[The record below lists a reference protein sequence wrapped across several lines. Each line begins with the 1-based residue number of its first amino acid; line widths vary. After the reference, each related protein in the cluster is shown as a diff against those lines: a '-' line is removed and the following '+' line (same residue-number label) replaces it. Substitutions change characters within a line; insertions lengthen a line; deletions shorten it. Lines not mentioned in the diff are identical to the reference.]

1 MEMPIIRVEDAS
13 ATPAITMRYIC
24 GNNDLNLETIYT
36 DIHILLE
43 HPGRAKIDSVSNAHK
58 VIHCS
63 DAFLDTFWSAAA
75 SLLDYF
81 ADFLATDTA
90 LMQSVWFH
98 LLDEWQKSSPSRLY
112 REIVA
117 RTSTSVFFDI
127 ITAQAFL
134 KDYDA
139 TLSLFHRTIFTKAHA
154 RPNDPDESIIHCPTG
169 ETHTPS
175 SEYTTGPYLSG
186 LKPWQQFLYAGSPG
200 FSPCLQASNGTDPS
214 EPDASTIIRY
224 VPQPAIALI
233 EAHTR
238 RARNLAA
245 TVAAREE
252 WDAAEV
258 LAAFQAHALAIP
270 RTTEEVHTY
279 PSLIWPGKTLSYQVE
294 SGAPPVKRY
303 EGLGDPSMV
312 VEEPDFVLLDE
323 AVGFCK
329 GRDAYEAVTGQE
341 GERFD
346 IWRVVESEDMVGLA
360 NDGGCGGEKMF
371 EEFGD
376 MFDEWYVEDEVC

>member
-1 MEMPIIRVEDAS
+1 
-13 ATPAITMRYIC
+13 MRYIC
-24 GNNDLNLETIYT
+24 GNNDLNLETIYA
-36 DIHILLE
+36 DIHSLLE
-43 HPGRAKIDSVSNAHK
+43 HPGRARIDLASSVYK
-58 VIHCS
+58 VVHCS

-81 ADFLATDTA
+81 ADFLATDTT
-90 LMQSVWFH
+90 LMQSIWFH
-98 LLDEWQKSSPSRLY
+98 LLDEWQKSSPSHLY
-112 REIVA
+112 REVVA
-117 RTSTSVFFDI
+117 KPSTSVFFDI
-127 ITAQAFL
+127 ITAQSFL

-139 TLSLFHRTIFTKAHA
+139 TISLFHKTIFTKTHA
-154 RPNDPDESIIHCPTG
+154 RPNDSDESIIYCPTG

-175 SEYTTGPYLSG
+175 SGYTTGPYLSG

-200 FSPCLQASNGTDPS
+200 FSPSLQASNGTS
-214 EPDASTIIRY
+214 TIEPDSSTTVRY
-224 VPQPAIALI
+224 IPQPAIALI

-238 RARNLAA
+238 RAGNLAA

-252 WDAAEV
+252 LDATEV

-270 RTTEEVHTY
+270 RTTEEVHSY
-279 PSLIWPGKTLSYQVE
+279 PSLIRRGKTLSYQLE

-323 AVGFCK
+323 AVGVCK

-341 GERFD
+341 GGRFD
-346 IWRVVESEDMVGLA
+346 VWRVVESEDVMGWTS
-360 NDGGCGGEKMF
+360 DGEGGGKRVF
-371 EEFGD
+371 EEFDD
-376 MFDEWYVEDEVC
+376 MFDEWHFEDEVF